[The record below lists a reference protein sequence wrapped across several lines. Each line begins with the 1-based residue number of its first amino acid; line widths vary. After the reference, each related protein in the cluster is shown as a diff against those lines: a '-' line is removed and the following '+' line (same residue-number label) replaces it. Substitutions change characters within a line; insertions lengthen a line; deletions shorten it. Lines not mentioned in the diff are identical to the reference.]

1 MLSSVWKHG
10 DLTKLAARRRV
21 TLARISGWLNGNDE
35 QRFAI
40 SEAIS
45 DLEDIF
51 AINRDAGELIK
62 AYIDS
67 KCNSF
72 RQPECKQSPESIL
85 ANVAKETSEAVV
97 ANLRHFPVPVQLKEI
112 AEGEEA
118 LTRL

>member
-1 MLSSVWKHG
+1 
-10 DLTKLAARRRV
+10 V

-40 SEAIS
+40 SEALS

-51 AINRDAGELIK
+51 AINREAGELIK

-72 RQPECKQSPESIL
+72 RQPNRKPAPPESVL
-85 ANVAKETSEAVV
+85 ADVSKETSEAVV
-97 ANLRHFPVPVQLKEI
+97 ANLRQFPVAVQLKEI
-112 AEGEEA
+112 AEGEQA
-118 LTRL
+118 LTRLRECVEAKRA